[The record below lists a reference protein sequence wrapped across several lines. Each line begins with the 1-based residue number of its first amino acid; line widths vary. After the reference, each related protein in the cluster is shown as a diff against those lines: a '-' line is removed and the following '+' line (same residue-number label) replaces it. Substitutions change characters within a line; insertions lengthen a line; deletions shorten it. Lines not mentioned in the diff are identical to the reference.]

1 MNYTEGDIRLNG
13 VNIHYHRTGGNK
25 PPFVLLHGATDN
37 GLCWTPVAEKLADR
51 YDAIMPDAQGHGL
64 SDRLDPDFKS
74 SHHITQMAGLIRKLG
89 LKKPI
94 IMGHSMGA
102 NTTVGIAIEYPT
114 LPKAIILE
122 DPGWRTEEELAAE
135 SNEARSKQRESFMK
149 AVLGYGKRT
158 LEEVISEGRAAN
170 PLWSEAEIR
179 PWAAAKLQFD
189 PALFS
194 MMRFEM
200 PSYVGQVPRIKCPT
214 LLITAE
220 NGIVSAATAKHASTL
235 RTSEKPFRS
244 VRIKGAGHNIRRE
257 RFDEFMAAVNR
268 FLEEISA

>member
-1 MNYTEGDIRLNG
+1 
-13 VNIHYHRTGGNK
+13 
-25 PPFVLLHGATDN
+25 
-37 GLCWTPVAEKLADR
+37 
-51 YDAIMPDAQGHGL
+51 MPDAQGHGL

-74 SHHITQMAGLIRKLG
+74 GHNITQMAALIRKLG

-102 NTTVGIAIEYPT
+102 GTTVGIAIKYPA

-122 DPGWRTEEELAAE
+122 DPAWRTEEEIAAE
-135 SNEARSKQRESFMK
+135 NDEARNKQRESFMK
-149 AVLGYGKRT
+149 ALTGYGKRT
-158 LEEVISEGRAAN
+158 LEEVISEGQAAN

-189 PALFS
+189 PTLFS
-194 MMRFEM
+194 TMRFEM
-200 PSYVGQVPRIKCPT
+200 PSYIEQVPRIKCPT

-235 RTSEKPFRS
+235 WTSEKPFRS
-244 VRIKGAGHNIRRE
+244 IRIKGAGHNIRRE

-268 FLEEISA
+268 FLSLISP